1 MARPR
6 NLRELVLRT
15 LAGPATLDVG
25 RRPHDAGL
33 DEAVVRGAMEL
44 ALRTGETVLSL
55 GAAAAEV
62 VAAILGITRA
72 FGLVGCQVDVTFTA
86 ITVSYD
92 RGGASVPITVMRV
105 VTARVDDY
113 GRLGRVM
120 QLAREVAV
128 GTDPAG
134 GTGPTGRTGPA
145 ERIEPDDRTAHVDR
159 PEPAVSV
166 ADPGGA
172 LLRLERA
179 HARLDEIVTAPHPYR
194 RGIVTVV
201 LAVMAAGVAFLLGG
215 GPGVAVV
222 AGATT
227 ALIDHALWRLGR
239 WGLPAFFRQAVGAA
253 IATLVAVGLWL
264 VVPLLPVDLA
274 QFPPSLVV
282 ASGIV
287 VLLAGLSLVG
297 SAEDAI
303 SGFPVTAGGRAFEV
317 VVLTIGIVA
326 GIGAVLDVA
335 RRAGVP
341 LEIIEVP
348 TNTSPLVVQALSA
361 AVVASAWGIASYAR
375 PRAALVAAVA
385 GGVAWVIY
393 AVGVDAGLGVAVASA
408 AAASVIG
415 FLSES
420 LGSRL
425 HVPTIVVSICGI
437 VPLLPGLAIYRALFL
452 LVTEPSATGGLGSGA
467 TGLLSA
473 AMVGLGLA
481 AGVTL
486 GEFLAA
492 SLARLPRRSDPP
504 G

>member
-1 MARPR
+1 MPRPR
-6 NLRELVLRT
+6 NLRELALRA
-15 LAGPATLDVG
+15 LAGPATLDIG

-44 ALRTGETVLSL
+44 ALRTGEVVLSL
-55 GAAAAEV
+55 GAAAADV

-72 FGLVGCQVDVTFTA
+72 FGLVGCQVDVTFTS
-86 ITVSYD
+86 ITISYD

-105 VTARVDDY
+105 VAARVDDY
-113 GRLGRVM
+113 GRLGRVLE
-120 QLAREVAV
+120 LAREVAGRRV
-128 GTDPAG
+128 DPPAPVD
-134 GTGPTGRTGPA
+134 PTETLR
-145 ERIEPDDRTAHVDR
+145 
-159 PEPAVSV
+159 
-166 ADPGGA
+166 
-172 LLRLERA
+172 RLEQA
-179 HARLDEIVTAPHPYR
+179 HARLDEIVSAPHPYR
-194 RGIVTVV
+194 RWIVTVV

-227 ALIDHALWRLGR
+227 ALIDHAIWRLGR

-264 VVPLLPVDLA
+264 VVPILPIELA
-274 QFPPSLVV
+274 QLPPSLVV

-326 GIGAVLDVA
+326 GIGGVLDVA

-341 LEIIEVP
+341 LEIIAVP
-348 TNTSPLVVQALSA
+348 VNTSPLVVQALSA
-361 AVVASAWGIASYAR
+361 AVVASAWGVASYAG
-375 PRAALVAAVA
+375 PRAALVASAA
-385 GGVAWVIY
+385 GAVAWVIY
-393 AVGVDAGLGVAVASA
+393 AIGVDAGLGPAVASA
-408 AAASVIG
+408 VAASVIG

-420 LGSRL
+420 LGSRMQ
-425 HVPTIVVSICGI
+425 VPTIVVSVCGI
-437 VPLLPGLAIYRALFL
+437 VPLLPGLAIYRALFQ
-452 LVTEPSATGGLGSGA
+452 LVNESPTSGGVGPGA
-467 TGLLSA
+467 IGLLSA

-492 SLARLPRRSDPP
+492 SLSRRLPGLRRP
-504 G
+504 GDRAAA